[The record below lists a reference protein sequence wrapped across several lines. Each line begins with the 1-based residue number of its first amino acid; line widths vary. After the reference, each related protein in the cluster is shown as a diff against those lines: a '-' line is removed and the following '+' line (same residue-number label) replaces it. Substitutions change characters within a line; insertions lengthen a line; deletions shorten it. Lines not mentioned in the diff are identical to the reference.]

1 MNNRVRQFIVAARA
15 KLTANDFA
23 YVKRILPDAEAYELF
38 CGMSVIDMRHAL
50 NTARTAEIFA
60 AQSPEVDKK
69 LLLRAALLHDAGRS
83 EGDMGLWAKVF
94 AVLAAKFC
102 PLAAKKAAQKYAAFA
117 AKQTGI
123 LCPEPKKNA
132 ATYDKTP
139 RSRKDNGAFN
149 FSRIMYVY
157 YFHAAIGAAKLRA
170 ANLHAEAEIVAVHHD
185 LPQANDPPELTLLRL
200 ADDMN

>member
-69 LLLRAALLHDAGRS
+69 LLLRAALLHDVGRKK
-83 EGDMGLWAKVF
+83 GDMGLWAKVF
-94 AVLAAKFC
+94 AVLATRFFPC
-102 PLAAKKAAQKYAAFA
+102 RAKKMAEQYAAVVKNNNDA
-117 AKQTGI
+117 AMPHI
-123 LCPEPKKNA
+123 S
-132 ATYDKTP
+132 ATDDKTL
-139 RSRKDNGAFN
+139 RSRKGYGAFC
-149 FSRIMYVY
+149 FHRILYIY
-157 YFHAAIGAAKLRA
+157 YFHAAIGAAKLRTLALTDEARLVA
-170 ANLHAEAEIVAVHHD
+170 AHHD
-185 LPQANDPPELTLLRL
+185 LPQDSDSPELKLLRL
-200 ADDMN
+200 ADELN